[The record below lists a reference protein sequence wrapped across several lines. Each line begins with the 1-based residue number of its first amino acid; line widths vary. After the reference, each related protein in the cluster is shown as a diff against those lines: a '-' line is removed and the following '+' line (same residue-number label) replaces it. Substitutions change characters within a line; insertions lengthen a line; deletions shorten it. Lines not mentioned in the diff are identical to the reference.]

1 MKSLLISRTYFPPQ
15 TGGISHFMAALAL
28 ALGPDRVCCLTSRQ
42 ARKVAVNSNS
52 GTKVY
57 YWKWEGKEKY
67 LRALGLGVS
76 IAQIILRE
84 QPQAVQLATVGEG
97 FLGLWLQQ
105 WLKLPFVVFAHGNE
119 ILSAIRGGICEKYI
133 TTLQRADRVLAVSQF
148 TANLIQNA
156 GVTQARIEIVHP
168 GCDTDR
174 FRPRHPRRE
183 LWQRLLG
190 NRYGD
195 RVIVTVSNLAER
207 KGHDMVIRAIARL
220 RQSIPEVTYLIVG
233 DGPYRGQLETLA
245 AAVGVQDRVI
255 FAGRVA
261 DEDLPDV
268 YALSEVFVMPS
279 RERLEENDV
288 EGFGLVFLEANA
300 CAKPVVGGWSG
311 GVPEAI
317 VDGVTGLLVDPH
329 GPEEIANALAR
340 LLSDSDLAIRLG
352 RQGRARVVSNFNWA
366 RVGDRVHNILETVS
380 WEKSMR
386 RKN

>member
-15 TGGISHFMAALAL
+15 TGGISRFMAALAL
-28 ALGPDRVCCLTSRQ
+28 ALGPDRVCCLTRRQ

-57 YWKWEGKEKY
+57 YWKWGEKAKY
-67 LRALGLGVS
+67 LRRLGLGVT

-84 QPQAVQLATVGEG
+84 QPQAVQLSTIGEDI
-97 FLGLWLQQ
+97 LGLWLQQ
-105 WLKLPFVVFAHGNE
+105 WLKLPFVVYAHGNE
-119 ILSAIRGGICEKYI
+119 ILSAIRGGAYEKCI
-133 TTLQRADRVLAVSQF
+133 PTLQRADRVLAVSQF
-148 TANLIQNA
+148 TANLVQKA
-156 GVTQARIEIVHP
+156 GVAHDRIEIVHP
-168 GCDTDR
+168 GCDIDR
-174 FRPRHPRRE
+174 FRPRHPKRE

-190 NRYGD
+190 NRSGE
-195 RVIVTVSNLAER
+195 RVIVTVGNLVER
-207 KGHDMVIRAIARL
+207 KGHDMVIRAISRL

-245 AAVGVQDRVI
+245 AAVGVQDRVV

-268 YALSEVFVMPS
+268 YALSDVFAMPS

-300 CAKPVVGGWSG
+300 CAKPVIGSRSG
-311 GVPEAI
+311 GIPDAI
-317 VDGVTGLLVDPH
+317 VEGITGLLVDPQD
-329 GPEEIANALAR
+329 PADIADALAR
-340 LLSDSDLAIRLG
+340 LLVDRDLAIRLG
-352 RQGRARVVSNFNWA
+352 RQGCSRVVRDFNWA
-366 RVGDRVHNILETVS
+366 RVGDRVQGILETIV
-380 WEKSMR
+380 WENSIR